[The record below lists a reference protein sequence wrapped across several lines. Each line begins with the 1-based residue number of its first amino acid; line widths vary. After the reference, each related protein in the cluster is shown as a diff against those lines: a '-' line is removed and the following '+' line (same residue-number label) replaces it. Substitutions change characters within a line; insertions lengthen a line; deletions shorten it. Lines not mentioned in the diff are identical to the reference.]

1 MYKAKISTQRDDV
14 LQINY
19 INFEFNNRKLQLIA
33 NCKPSRCFITD
44 FNFKHHIQHS
54 QILTNVKSRLFD
66 DKRLREIYNDLN
78 VELTQYNACID
89 IDTEQWIDFIKN
101 SLF

>member
-1 MYKAKISTQRDDV
+1 MYKAKISTQRDDT

-44 FNFKHHIQHS
+44 FNLKHHTHHS
-54 QILTNVKSRLFD
+54 RILTNVKNKTFD
-66 DKRLREIYNDLN
+66 DERLVEIYHELN
-78 VELTQYNACID
+78 IELANYDASIEMTTA
-89 IDTEQWIDFIKN
+89 QWIDFIHN
-101 SLF
+101 EIY